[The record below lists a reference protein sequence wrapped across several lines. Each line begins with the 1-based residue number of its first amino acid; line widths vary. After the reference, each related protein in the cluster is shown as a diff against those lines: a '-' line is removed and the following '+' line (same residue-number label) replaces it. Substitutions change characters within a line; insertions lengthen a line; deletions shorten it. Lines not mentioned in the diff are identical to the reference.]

1 MKVHSHF
8 FKKHVIAIATGA
20 LFAAASSVSAQTTE
34 VTLDSTYTDGFAT
47 TSGTSY
53 TGNGGDVTV
62 SQTGQT
68 LDYPLRINANST
80 VQNVVTLTVNGGGLT
95 VASGGLLQD
104 VGSLIIEKAVQ
115 DKYALISSG
124 TINAGTIEVKSG
136 NVKLANGQTTAGVFN
151 AHQADVTLSNP
162 AGLKVTEK
170 LTAGSLYING
180 ASKSNE
186 EKTVEIDTLELSG
199 KLVLRNTRDDLGSNS
214 VTLELGS
221 ATVGALATEGGTVTV
236 TDNLTTTG
244 ESDYSLYMTSGSL
257 KVGGTLTLNRWA
269 QIGTAGAGSDPVLE
283 VGTLSAT
290 GQSLTVHNGTTTV
303 SGGAEIGTYDQKG
316 GTFKAN
322 NLSVTDGFSIAN
334 AKLEVTDTLTLGA
347 KGTFSTGSDVDVGN
361 ISAQGQLVQISGGE
375 TTVTGK
381 IEAQKLLL
389 HQNGGSLNAQTAT
402 VTVDEFEVQTLKP
415 DSGTRSIVIGQLD
428 AGTAAIRAGS
438 AVSVKNG
445 ATVKDE
451 FATYGEL
458 TVDGD
463 LMLNGT
469 SYFEAGSTTKA
480 SQVVLNAAGYVK
492 SAIDTDM
499 LSVNNN
505 SRLRLQTTNLG
516 NISDL
521 VVNSGEVIA
530 TQEAQGG
537 TLNKLTWNSTDSEDF
552 FQTYS
557 GFTVGEMVVNGT
569 VQIETYPPNRT
580 EEHDIDLKIDNLT
593 VNSQASVRFDNPTQN
608 DASSVEV
615 GTLTLA
621 ENAKVAN
628 TTDVSSSSGLYPA
641 FKQLSFEK
649 VNSSGGVLENA
660 ADGKIQI
667 GTLEGT
673 SLDVLVADEQAKQIT
688 IVQNNAESVTIQSS
702 NPDYGNQMT
711 SVDGAVKALAGTVGF
726 TGNDVNVLIA
736 ANDMTGE
743 INATVND
750 KNEIQVLSEDS
761 NPVNQTLAAV
771 ASLPVVA
778 WRAELND
785 LYKRLGDLRSSPNDS
800 GAWVRYNGGKL
811 EWDAGNVDN
820 TFHMIQVGVDT
831 RPVDT
836 NVRLGVAF
844 SYTRGDADYTG
855 GSADLDT
862 YSLAAYGSW
871 LGDAGQYVDVVGRIA
886 SIKNDAQAASL
897 TGQGLAY
904 EGTMDNIGL
913 SMSVE
918 GGWRFDL
925 PMNFF
930 VDPQAELTY
939 SYLTS
944 DSFEYDGRK
953 YELQSTDSLIGR
965 LGFLVGLKCPNNRG
979 SVYLRASVVHDF
991 LGESD
996 VTVSNGLMS
1005 RTSTNDF
1012 GGTWGEFGIGANL
1025 SISESTYLYADIEH
1039 TAGGEIEEPW
1049 RVNLGLRYSF

>member
-1 MKVHSHF
+1 M
-8 FKKHVIAIATGA
+8 
-20 LFAAASSVSAQTTE
+20 
-34 VTLDSTYTDGFAT
+34 
-47 TSGTSY
+47 
-53 TGNGGDVTV
+53 
-62 SQTGQT
+62 
-68 LDYPLRINANST
+68 
-80 VQNVVTLTVNGGGLT
+80 GGGLT

-104 VGSLIIEKAVQ
+104 VGSLVIEEAVQ

-124 TINAGTIEVKSG
+124 TIQADSIEVRSG
-136 NVKLANGQTTAGVFN
+136 NVKLATGQTTADDFN
-151 AHQADVTLSNP
+151 AHEADVTLSAP
-162 AGLKVTEK
+162 AGLKVTDK
-170 LTAGSLYING
+170 MTAGSLYIDG
-180 ASKSNE
+180 ASSSGKE
-186 EKTVEIDTLELSG
+186 VEIGALDLSG
-199 KLVLRNTRDDLGSNS
+199 TLVLRNNGGNS
-214 VTLELGS
+214 GDNPVTLKLGT
-221 ATVGALATEGGTVTV
+221 ANVGALSTSGGKVIVTG
-236 TDNLTTTG
+236 NLTTTG
-244 ESDYSLYMTSGSL
+244 ESGYSLHMTSGSL
-257 KVGGTLTLNRWA
+257 VVNGILTLDRWS
-269 QIGTAGAGSDPVLE
+269 QIGTSDASSDPVLN
-283 VGTLSAT
+283 VGTLSAA
-290 GQSLTVHNGTTTV
+290 GQTLRVYNGTTTV
-303 SGGAEIGTYDQKG
+303 SGNAEVGKYEQHG
-316 GTFKAN
+316 GMFKAN
-322 NLSVTDGFSIAN
+322 NLTVTDDFSIAN
-334 AKLEVTDTLTLGA
+334 AKLEVTEKLTLGTD
-347 KGTFSTGSDVDVGN
+347 GTFSAGSDVSVGN
-361 ISAQGQLVQISGGE
+361 ISAQDHVVQISGGK

-381 IEAQKLLL
+381 IEAQTLRM
-389 HQNGGSLNAQTAT
+389 HENGGSLDAQSAT

-415 DSGTRSIVIGQLD
+415 DSGERSIVVGQLD
-428 AGTAAIRAGS
+428 AGTANIRAGA

-445 ATVKDE
+445 ATVGKL
-451 FATYGEL
+451 ATYGTL

-463 LMLNGT
+463 LTLNGT

-480 SQVVLNAAGYVK
+480 SQVVLNGAGYVK

-537 TLNKLTWNSTDSEDF
+537 KLNKLTWNSKDSEDF

-569 VQIETYPPNRT
+569 VQIETYPPT
-580 EEHDIDLKIDNLT
+580 KEVEHDIDLVIDKLT
-593 VNSQASVRFDNPTQN
+593 VNSQASVRFDNPTKN
-608 DASSVEV
+608 DDSSVEV
-615 GTLTLA
+615 GALTLA

-628 TTDVSSSSGLYPA
+628 TTDLSSSSGLYPA
-641 FKQLSFEK
+641 FKQLTFKE
-649 VNSSGGVLENA
+649 VDSSGGILENA
-660 ADGKIQI
+660 AGGKVQI
-667 GTLEGT
+667 GTLDGT

-688 IVQNNAESVTIQSS
+688 IGQNNAETVTIKSS
-702 NPDYGNQMT
+702 NPEYGNQMT

-750 KNEIQVLSEDS
+750 KNEIQAISEDS

-771 ASLPVVA
+771 VSLPVVA

-820 TFHMIQVGVDT
+820 TFHMIQVGIDT

-1012 GGTWGEFGIGANL
+1012 GDTWGEFGIGANL